1 MRTLS
6 DRIRHTMMFEIMAI
20 LLTTFLGGWITGLE
34 MAEIGMLGVFFS
46 LIAMTWNLIFNYL
59 FDLWN
64 NKYRDAQAKTV
75 ILRVIHASI
84 FEGVLFVIG
93 IFLTMWWLEVGL
105 WYAIILD
112 AGLSLFFLVYAFLFN
127 WGYDIVFPIP
137 HSTQEE
143 VPAQ

>member
-1 MRTLS
+1 
-6 DRIRHTMMFEIMAI
+6 MMFEIMAI

-137 HSTQEE
+137 QSTQEE

>member
-46 LIAMTWNLIFNYL
+46 LIAMTWNLIYNYL

-84 FEGVLFVIG
+84 FEVVLFVIG

>member
-1 MRTLS
+1 
-6 DRIRHTMMFEIMAI
+6 MMFEIMAI

-84 FEGVLFVIG
+84 FEVVLFVIG

-137 HSTQEE
+137 QSTQEE

>member
-137 HSTQEE
+137 QSTQEE

>member
-1 MRTLS
+1 MRTLA

-20 LLTTFLGGWITGLE
+20 LLTTFLGSWVTGLE
-34 MAEIGMLGVFFS
+34 MAEIGMLGIFFS

-64 NKYRDAQAKTV
+64 HKYRDAQAKTV
-75 ILRVIHASI
+75 ILRVIHACI

-93 IFLTMWWLEVGL
+93 IFLTMWWLEVGF
-105 WYAIILD
+105 WYAIVLD

-127 WGYDIVFPIP
+127 WAYDIIFPLP
-137 HSTQEE
+137 LHDGEE
-143 VPAQ
+143 VTV

>member
-46 LIAMTWNLIFNYL
+46 LIAMTWNLIYNYL

-84 FEGVLFVIG
+84 FEVVLFVIG

-137 HSTQEE
+137 QSTQEE

>member
-84 FEGVLFVIG
+84 FEGVLFVLG